1 VSARG
6 VDDRASQRIREVGMR
21 FDLGSGRES

>member
-6 VDDRASQRIREVGMR
+6 VDDRTSQQIREVGMR
-21 FDLGSGRES
+21 FDPDSGRES